1 MDASDTGQDRA
12 SESEEPPRP
21 TIAASALRAATTAA
35 DAPEQEDAG
44 DPAPQGPSAAAPS
57 AAAPSAASP
66 KSELVGGVID
76 APDAGADAD
85 ADAEPVEPDANL
97 EAWRSIPLA
106 TRIEALLFAATDP
119 VPFRR
124 LQSLAGD
131 VDAGDVRD
139 ALESL
144 QAHYTATAR
153 AFGIQELGGGYQLRT
168 EATLSELLSRLGRKT
183 SSEKLSPAAI
193 ETLAIVAYR
202 QPVLRVDVEKI
213 RGVASG
219 EVLRTLVEKGVVR
232 VAGRADL
239 PGSPLLYGTT
249 AAFLEIF
256 GLRDLRDLPSD
267 RELLR

>member
-35 DAPEQEDAG
+35 DTSEQEDAG
-44 DPAPQGPSAAAPS
+44 DRTPQGPSAAGPE
-57 AAAPSAASP
+57 
-66 KSELVGGVID
+66 SELVGGVVD
-76 APDAGADAD
+76 AADAGADTD
-85 ADAEPVEPDANL
+85 TDTDTDVEPVEPDANL

-124 LQSLAGD
+124 LQNLAGD
-131 VDAGDVRD
+131 VDASDVRD
-139 ALESL
+139 AIESL
-144 QAHYTATAR
+144 QAHYKATAR
-153 AFGIQELGGGYQLRT
+153 AFGIQEIGGGYQLRT
-168 EATLSELLSRLGRKT
+168 EAALSELLARLGRKT